1 MSHASPD
8 DVLIQY
14 VHGLLGR
21 LECAREHCTAAR
33 ALFDNAYPKNAALR
47 LTQLEREL
55 ADSLSDA
62 RVMLDYID
70 GRALAGDGLNS
81 SSAVSGYQTTNLST
95 LHPPD

>member
-1 MSHASPD
+1 MSHASAD

-21 LECAREHCTAAR
+21 LERAREHCTSAR

-47 LTQLEREL
+47 LTRLEREL

-70 GRALAGDGLNS
+70 GRALAGDGTNS
-81 SSAVSGYQTTNLST
+81 PSPVSGYPTTNLST
-95 LHPPD
+95 VRPPD